1 MGGGAPHQGR
11 EPREGYRFQRGEE
24 ASGVWNVWKSYEMVK
39 MPIEAGFLHLDL
51 G

>member
-11 EPREGYRFQRGEE
+11 EPREWYWFQRGEE